1 MAKAKRVAVVTGGEE
16 GIGLEICRRLAEA
29 GTRVVLT
36 SDDEAQ
42 GARAVQELDEEGH
55 GILYVQ
61 LDTDDGW
68 SVGRAVGFVEA
79 ALGRVDILVNAYSSA
94 AGAGDVSQG
103 AGVAGFGLSD
113 QAAGMLRTGRGFGVV
128 MQRGGYGRIVNVS
141 SDAALP
147 EKAKSGEPDH
157 IVYAAVNAA
166 VNAATRVLAVDC
178 DDEKTDMKVNAV
190 CVRAGKRYWAKDAET
205 VVKLALLPPE
215 GPTGTLFW
223 AGEPVEV

>member
-29 GTRVVLT
+29 GAQVVLT
-36 SDDEAQ
+36 SNDEAE
-42 GARAVQELDEEGH
+42 GARAVQTLDREGH
-55 GILYVQ
+55 GILYMQ
-61 LDTDDGW
+61 LDPDDGR
-68 SVGRAVGFVEA
+68 SVSRVVGFVEA
-79 ALGRVDILVNAYSSA
+79 ALGRVDILVNAYSST
-94 AGAGDVSQG
+94 AGAGSAPKE

-113 QAAGMLRTGRGFGVV
+113 EAAGMLRTGRGFGEL

-147 EKAKSGEPDH
+147 EKAKPGEPDH
-157 IVYAAVNAA
+157 IVYAA

-190 CVRAGKRYWAKDAET
+190 CVRAGKRFWAKDAET

>member
-1 MAKAKRVAVVTGGEE
+1 MANAKRVAVVTGGEE

-29 GTRVVLT
+29 GARVVLT

-42 GARAVQELDEEGH
+42 GARAVQTLDGEGHSILYMELDPA
-55 GILYVQ
+55 
-61 LDTDDGW
+61 DGR

-94 AGAGDVSQG
+94 AGVGEAPKEAG
-103 AGVAGFGLSD
+103 AAGFGSSD
-113 QAAGMLRTGRGFGVV
+113 EAAGMLRTGRGFGEL

-147 EKAKSGEPDH
+147 EKARPGEPDH
-157 IVYAAVNAA
+157 IVYAA

-190 CVRAGKRYWAKDAET
+190 CVRAGKRFWAKDAET

>member
-1 MAKAKRVAVVTGGEE
+1 MANTKRVAVVTGGEE

-36 SDDEAQ
+36 RDDEAQ
-42 GARAVQELDEEGH
+42 GARAVQELDGEGH

-61 LDTDDGW
+61 LDPDDGR

-79 ALGRVDILVNAYSSA
+79 TLGRVDILVNAYSSA

-113 QAAGMLRTGRGFGVV
+113 QAAGMLRTGRGFGEV

-166 VNAATRVLAVDC
+166 TRVLAVAC

-190 CVRAGKRYWAKDAET
+190 CVRPEKRYWAKDAET